1 MPLPRLARTHAK
13 TDIYPFRHTFSVN
26 DVFQLLAEPSRRQLL
41 DALRHGER
49 SVNELVG
56 RTHMSQPSVSKQL
69 RLLLDSGA
77 VRFRKSGRQH
87 LYSIQGRPLREAS
100 EWLSY
105 YERFWEGGLSRMDE
119 VLMKGARSGEREK
132 R

>member
-1 MPLPRLARTHAK
+1 MT
-13 TDIYPFRHTFSVN
+13 
-26 DVFQLLAEPSRRQLL
+26 DVFQLLAVPSRRQLL

-49 SVNELVG
+49 SVSELVD

-69 RLLLDSGA
+69 RLLRDTGIVGL
-77 VRFRKSGRQH
+77 RKAGRQH

-105 YERFWEGGLSRMDE
+105 YERFWEEGLSRMDAIFKE
-119 VLMKGARSGEREK
+119 EGRPRGRG
-132 R
+132 RR

>member
-1 MPLPRLARTHAK
+1 M
-13 TDIYPFRHTFSVN
+13 N

-49 SVNELVG
+49 SVNELVD

-69 RLLLDSGA
+69 RLLLDSG
-77 VRFRKSGRQH
+77 VVSLRKAGRQH
-87 LYSIQGRPLREAS
+87 LYAIQGRPLREAS

-105 YERFWEGGLSRMDE
+105 YERFWEEGLSRMDE
-119 VLMKGARSGEREK
+119 VLKEQTRPRGRGR